1 MADQKLRILLEADS
15 SKLSKGLDKAG
26 SKLQAFGAKTQ
37 AVGKNLSTKLTLPL
51 ALAGGAAL
59 KLGVD
64 FDKSMTK
71 IQSLVGVAAADVDK
85 MGETAKKMATDTGKS
100 AAEAAEALFF
110 ITSAG
115 LRGKE
120 ATDVLNASLK
130 AAAVGLGETATV
142 ADLATSAM
150 NAYGSANLNAE
161 AATDVMVSAVRE
173 GKLEASELAQSMGAV
188 LPVASNMGVKFHEV
202 GAAFAALS
210 RTGTGAA
217 EAATQI
223 RSILTSLLKP
233 TKQAEDQ
240 LSALG
245 LSSAGLRQSLK
256 EDGLLATLEILKQ
269 KFEGNDT
276 AAQNVFGNVRALSGV
291 MDLLGAG
298 VDSTRAI
305 FDAMND
311 TQGATA
317 KAFEATSESASFKLT
332 KGLNSVKIA
341 LTEVGAVLLDSL
353 VPLIEGFTKTV
364 ITITKKFNELDK
376 STKKIILAIGGIAA
390 VIGPILIV
398 IGKMSIG
405 FGALIKALPLVA
417 GGFRLLTAAMI
428 ANPIL
433 AVATAIAAVTVAI
446 VKYKK
451 SQKEANKVALEQM
464 NAAQLGE
471 KIEALEKRKQALY
484 KRGYKDGQHRVQI
497 VQDEIDVYKKQIQV
511 VNEATKA
518 NEELEKQRLETSN
531 TPAPT
536 ALPTMGGGETRK
548 PIAAVSALG
557 ATAGTTM
564 GTTQQLNLDPGSS
577 LLGEMQTVNTDPVA
591 MLAAS
596 VAGSTEELSSRLT
609 AANEVLRAKG
619 LEQQMIAQENALAVG
634 AIVTGGLQGIAA
646 GMGEA
651 LGEAIANGGNLV
663 GALASTMLTGL
674 ANMAIQM
681 GKLVL
686 ANGIAIE
693 AIKEALTSL
702 SGPLAIAA
710 GIALIAIGSAV
721 KAGAANIGKGKG
733 KGGSGG
739 GQSGPRSGAVAAFA
753 NGGIV
758 SGPTLGLMGEYAGA
772 KSNPEVIAPLDK
784 LKNMIGS
791 RQAQQVNV
799 GGEFRLNGQDLVVA
813 LQRAEKQRGRIK

>member
-1 MADQKLRILLEADS
+1 MPDQKLRVILEADS

-150 NAYGSANLNAE
+150 NAYGSSNLNAE

-188 LPVASNMGVKFHEV
+188 LPVASNMGVQFHEV

-317 KAFEATSESASFKLT
+317 KAFAVTSESASFKLT

-341 LTEVGAVLLDSL
+341 LTEVGAELLESL
-353 VPLIEGFTKTV
+353 VPLFEGFTKTV

-398 IGKMSIG
+398 IGKMSLG

-417 GGFRLLTAAMI
+417 GGFKVLTAAMI

-433 AVATAIAAVTVAI
+433 DVATAIAAVTIAI
-446 VKYKK
+446 VQYKK
-451 SQKEANKVALEQM
+451 SQKEANQVALEQM
-464 NAAQLGE
+464 DAAQLGE
-471 KIEALEKRKQALY
+471 KIEALEKRKQSLY
-484 KRGYKDGQHRVQI
+484 KRGYKDGQHRVQL
-497 VQDEIDVYKKQIQV
+497 VQDEIDVYKKQIEV
-511 VNEATKA
+511 VNEATTA
-518 NEELEKQRLETSN
+518 NEELEKQRLKTSN

-536 ALPTMGGGETRK
+536 SLPTMGGSETRK
-548 PIAAVSALG
+548 PVASVSALG
-557 ATAGTTM
+557 ATAGTSM
-564 GTTQQLNLDPGSS
+564 GTTQQLNLDAGSS
-577 LLGEMQTVNTDPVA
+577 LLGEMQTVGLDPATALANSVA
-591 MLAAS
+591 NGNGILRTKLAETATILNEAS
-596 VAGSTEELSSRLT
+596 VEITPH
-609 AANEVLRAKG
+609 
-619 LEQQMIAQENALAVG
+619 
-634 AIVTGGLQGIAA
+634 LQNMAE
-646 GMGEA
+646 GMGAA
-651 LGEAIANGGNLV
+651 LGNAIANGGNLL
-663 GALASTMLTGL
+663 GALGGVLLGGIGDIAIQLGKTAISIGL
-674 ANMAIQM
+674 AM
-681 GKLVL
+681 K
-686 ANGIAIE
+686 
-693 AIKEALTSL
+693 AIKMSFKNPGT
-702 SGPLAIAA
+702 AIAA
-710 GIALIAIGSAV
+710 GIALIALGTVIKSVVPGIV
-721 KAGAANIGKGKG
+721 QG
-733 KGGSGG
+733 KGGGGDIGG

>member
-1 MADQKLRILLEADS
+1 MADQKLRVILEAQAE
-15 SKLSKGLDKAG
+15 KLIKALDKSG

-51 ALAGGAAL
+51 SLAGGAAL
-59 KLGVD
+59 KLAVD

-188 LPVASNMGVKFHEV
+188 LPVASNMGVQFHEV

-341 LTEVGAVLLDSL
+341 LTEVGAELLESL
-353 VPLIEGFTKTV
+353 VPLFEGFTKT
-364 ITITKKFNELDK
+364 IINITKKFNELDK

-398 IGKMSIG
+398 IGKMSLG

-417 GGFRLLTAAMI
+417 SGFRVLTAAMI

-446 VKYKK
+446 VQYKK

-471 KIEALEKRKQALY
+471 KVEELEKRKQALY
-484 KRGYKDGQHRVQI
+484 KRGYKDGQHRVQL
-497 VQDEIDVYKKQIQV
+497 VQDEIDVYKKQIEV
-511 VNEATKA
+511 VNEATTA
-518 NEELEKQRLETSN
+518 NEELEKQRLKTSN

-548 PIAAVSALG
+548 PLTAVSALG
-557 ATAGTTM
+557 TTQDLPGVSAL
-564 GTTQQLNLDPGSS
+564 GTTQQLNLEVGSS
-577 LLGEMQTVNTDPVA
+577 LLGEMQTVGLDPATALANSVA
-591 MLAAS
+591 KGNAILRTKLAETATILNEAS
-596 VAGSTEELSSRLT
+596 VEITPH
-609 AANEVLRAKG
+609 
-619 LEQQMIAQENALAVG
+619 
-634 AIVTGGLQGIAA
+634 LQNMAE
-646 GMGEA
+646 GMGAA
-651 LGEAIANGGNLV
+651 LGNAIANGGNLL
-663 GALASTMLTGL
+663 GALGGVLLGGIGDIAIQLGKTAISIGL
-674 ANMAIQM
+674 AM
-681 GKLVL
+681 K
-686 ANGIAIE
+686 
-693 AIKEALTSL
+693 AIKMSFKNPAT
-702 SGPLAIAA
+702 AIAA
-710 GIALIAIGSAV
+710 GIALVALGTVIKSVVPGIV
-721 KAGAANIGKGKG
+721 KGKG
-733 KGGSGG
+733 DGGGIGG

-784 LKNMIGS
+784 LKNIIGGG
-791 RQAQQVNV
+791 QAQQVNV

>member
-15 SKLSKGLDKAG
+15 SKLTKGLDKAG

-51 ALAGGAAL
+51 SLAGGAAL
-59 KLGVD
+59 KLAVD

-188 LPVASNMGVKFHEV
+188 LPVASNMGVQFHEV

-341 LTEVGAVLLDSL
+341 LTEVGAELLESL
-353 VPLIEGFTKTV
+353 VPLFEGFTKT
-364 ITITKKFNELDK
+364 IINITKKFNELDK

-398 IGKMSIG
+398 IGKMSLG

-417 GGFRLLTAAMI
+417 SGFRVLTAAMI

-446 VKYKK
+446 VQYKK

-471 KIEALEKRKQALY
+471 KVEELEKRKQALY
-484 KRGYKDGQHRVQI
+484 KRGYKDGQHRVQL
-497 VQDEIDVYKKQIQV
+497 VQDEIDVYKKQIEV
-511 VNEATKA
+511 VNEATTA
-518 NEELEKQRLETSN
+518 NEELEKQRLKTSN

-536 ALPTMGGGETRK
+536 ALPTMGGGETKK
-548 PIAAVSALG
+548 PRAAVSTVSALG
-557 ATAGTTM
+557 ATSGFSI
-564 GTTQQLNLDPGSS
+564 GTTQQLNLEAGSS
-577 LLGEMQTVNTDPVA
+577 LLGEMQTVGLDPATALANSVA
-591 MLAAS
+591 KGNGILRTKLAETATILNEAS
-596 VAGSTEELSSRLT
+596 VEITPH
-609 AANEVLRAKG
+609 
-619 LEQQMIAQENALAVG
+619 
-634 AIVTGGLQGIAA
+634 LQNMAE
-646 GMGEA
+646 GMGAA
-651 LGEAIANGGNLV
+651 LGNAIANGGNLL
-663 GALASTMLTGL
+663 GALGGVLLGGIGDIAIQLGKTAISIGL
-674 ANMAIQM
+674 AM
-681 GKLVL
+681 K
-686 ANGIAIE
+686 
-693 AIKEALTSL
+693 AIKMSFKNPAT
-702 SGPLAIAA
+702 AIAA
-710 GIALIAIGSAV
+710 GIALVALGTVIKSVVPGIV
-721 KAGAANIGKGKG
+721 KGKG
-733 KGGSGG
+733 DGGGIGG

-784 LKNMIGS
+784 LKNIIGGG
-791 RQAQQVNV
+791 QAQQVNV

>member
-341 LTEVGAVLLDSL
+341 LTEVGAELLDSL

-398 IGKMSIG
+398 VGKMSVG

-417 GGFRLLTAAMI
+417 SGFRVLTAAMI

-433 AVATAIAAVTVAI
+433 AVATAIAAVTIAI
-446 VKYKK
+446 VQYKK

-464 NAAQLGE
+464 DAAQLGE
-471 KIEALEKRKQALY
+471 KVEELEKRKQALY

-511 VNEATKA
+511 VNEATTA
-518 NEELEKQRLETSN
+518 NEELEKQRLKTSN

-536 ALPTMGGGETRK
+536 ALPTIGGGETRK

-557 ATAGTTM
+557 TTAGTSM
-564 GTTQQLNLDPGSS
+564 GTTQKLNLDAGSS
-577 LLGEMQTVNTDPVA
+577 LLGEMQTVNIDPATALANSVA
-591 MLAAS
+591 NGNGILRTKLAETATILNEAS
-596 VAGSTEELSSRLT
+596 VEITPH
-609 AANEVLRAKG
+609 
-619 LEQQMIAQENALAVG
+619 
-634 AIVTGGLQGIAA
+634 LQNMAE
-646 GMGEA
+646 GMGAA
-651 LGEAIANGGNLV
+651 LGNAIANGGNLL
-663 GALASTMLTGL
+663 GALGGVLLGGIGDIAIQLGKTAISIGL
-674 ANMAIQM
+674 AM
-681 GKLVL
+681 K
-686 ANGIAIE
+686 
-693 AIKEALTSL
+693 AIKMSFKNPAT
-702 SGPLAIAA
+702 AIAA
-710 GIALIAIGSAV
+710 GIALIALGTVIKSVVPGIV
-721 KAGAANIGKGKG
+721 QGKGD
-733 KGGSGG
+733 GG
-739 GQSGPRSGAVAAFA
+739 GIKQSGPRSGAVAAFA

-784 LKNMIGS
+784 LKNIIGGG
-791 RQAQQVNV
+791 QAQQVNV

>member
-115 LRGKE
+115 LKGKE

-398 IGKMSIG
+398 IGKMSLG

-417 GGFRLLTAAMI
+417 GGFKVLTAAMI

-433 AVATAIAAVTVAI
+433 AVATAIAAVTAAI
-446 VKYKK
+446 ISYKK
-451 SQKEANKVALEQM
+451 SQKEANQVALEQM
-464 NAAQLGE
+464 DAAQLGE
-471 KIEALEKRKQALY
+471 KIEALEKRKQGLF
-484 KRGYKDGQHRVQI
+484 KRGYKDGQYRVQQ
-497 VQDEIDVYKKQIQV
+497 VQDEIDVYKKQLVV
-511 VNEATKA
+511 VNEAIKA

-557 ATAGTTM
+557 TTQDLPGVNAL
-564 GTTQQLNLDPGSS
+564 GTTQELNLDAGSS
-577 LLGEMQTVNTDPVA
+577 LLGEMQTIGLDPATALANSVA
-591 MLAAS
+591 NGNGILRTKLAETATILNEAS
-596 VAGSTEELSSRLT
+596 VEITPHLQNMAEG
-609 AANEVLRAKG
+609 
-619 LEQQMIAQENALAVG
+619 IG
-634 AIVTGGLQGIAA
+634 A
-646 GMGEA
+646 A
-651 LGEAIANGGNLV
+651 LGNAIANGGNLL
-663 GALASTMLTGL
+663 GALGGVLLGGIGDI
-674 ANMAIQM
+674 AIQL
-681 GKLVL
+681 GKT
-686 ANGIAIE
+686 AISIGIAMK
-693 AIKEALTSL
+693 AIKMSFKNPFT
-702 SGPLAIAA
+702 AIAA
-710 GIALIAIGSAV
+710 GIALIAVGTMIKSVVPGIV
-721 KAGAANIGKGKG
+721 QG
-733 KGGSGG
+733 KGGGGDIGG

-784 LKNMIGS
+784 LKNIIGGG
-791 RQAQQVNV
+791 QAQQVNV

>member
-1 MADQKLRILLEADS
+1 MADQKLRVILEAQAE
-15 SKLSKGLDKAG
+15 KLIKALDKSG

-51 ALAGGAAL
+51 SLAGGAAL
-59 KLGVD
+59 KLAVD

-188 LPVASNMGVKFHEV
+188 LPVASNMGVQFHEV

-317 KAFEATSESASFKLT
+317 KAFAATSESASFKLT

-341 LTEVGAVLLDSL
+341 LTEVGAELLESL
-353 VPLIEGFTKTV
+353 VPLFEGFTKT
-364 ITITKKFNELDK
+364 IINITKKFNELDK

-398 IGKMSIG
+398 IGKMSLG

-417 GGFRLLTAAMI
+417 SGFRVLTAAMI

-446 VKYKK
+446 VQYKK

-471 KIEALEKRKQALY
+471 KVEELEKRKQALY
-484 KRGYKDGQHRVQI
+484 KRGYKDGQHRVQL
-497 VQDEIDVYKKQIQV
+497 VQDEIDVYKKQIEV
-511 VNEATKA
+511 VNEATTA
-518 NEELEKQRLETSN
+518 NEELEKQRLKTSN

-548 PIAAVSALG
+548 PLTAVSALG
-557 ATAGTTM
+557 TTQDLPGVSAL
-564 GTTQQLNLDPGSS
+564 GTTQQLNLEVGSS
-577 LLGEMQTVNTDPVA
+577 LLGEMQTVGLDPATALANSVA
-591 MLAAS
+591 KGNGILRTKLAETATILNEAS
-596 VAGSTEELSSRLT
+596 VEITPH
-609 AANEVLRAKG
+609 
-619 LEQQMIAQENALAVG
+619 
-634 AIVTGGLQGIAA
+634 LQNMAE
-646 GMGEA
+646 GMGAA
-651 LGEAIANGGNLV
+651 LGNAIANGGNLL
-663 GALASTMLTGL
+663 GALGGVLLGGIGDIAIQLGKTAISIGL
-674 ANMAIQM
+674 AM
-681 GKLVL
+681 K
-686 ANGIAIE
+686 
-693 AIKEALTSL
+693 AIKMSFKNPAT
-702 SGPLAIAA
+702 AIAA
-710 GIALIAIGSAV
+710 GIALVALGTVIKSVVPGIV
-721 KAGAANIGKGKG
+721 KGKG
-733 KGGSGG
+733 DGGGIGG

-784 LKNMIGS
+784 LKNIIGGG
-791 RQAQQVNV
+791 QAQQVNV

>member
-59 KLGVD
+59 KLAVD

-317 KAFEATSESASFKLT
+317 KAFAVTSESASFKLT

-341 LTEVGAVLLDSL
+341 LTEVGAELLESL
-353 VPLIEGFTKTV
+353 VPLFEGFTKTV

-398 IGKMSIG
+398 IGKMSLG

-417 GGFRLLTAAMI
+417 GGFKVLTAAMI

-433 AVATAIAAVTVAI
+433 AVATAIAAVTAAI
-446 VKYKK
+446 ISYKK

-471 KIEALEKRKQALY
+471 KVEELEKRKQALY

-511 VNEATKA
+511 VNEATTA
-518 NEELEKQRLETSN
+518 NEELEKQRLKTSN

-557 ATAGTTM
+557 TTQDLPGVNAL
-564 GTTQQLNLDPGSS
+564 GTTQELNLDAGSS
-577 LLGEMQTVNTDPVA
+577 LLGEMQTIGLDPATALANSVA
-591 MLAAS
+591 NGNGILRTKLAETAATLGEAS
-596 VAGSTEELSSRLT
+596 VDINGHLGGMAEG
-609 AANEVLRAKG
+609 
-619 LEQQMIAQENALAVG
+619 IG
-634 AIVTGGLQGIAA
+634 A
-646 GMGEA
+646 A
-651 LGEAIANGGNLV
+651 LGNAIANGGNLL
-663 GALASTMLTGL
+663 GALGGVLLGGIGDI
-674 ANMAIQM
+674 AIQL
-681 GKLVL
+681 GKT
-686 ANGIAIE
+686 AISIGIAMK
-693 AIKEALTSL
+693 AIKMSFKNPFT
-702 SGPLAIAA
+702 AIAA
-710 GIALIAIGSAV
+710 GIALIAVGTMIKSVVPGIV
-721 KAGAANIGKGKG
+721 QG
-733 KGGSGG
+733 KGGGGDIGG

-784 LKNMIGS
+784 LKNIIGD

>member
-15 SKLSKGLDKAG
+15 SKLTKGLDKAG

-51 ALAGGAAL
+51 SLAGGAAL
-59 KLGVD
+59 KLAVD

-188 LPVASNMGVKFHEV
+188 LPVASNMGVQFHEV

-317 KAFEATSESASFKLT
+317 KAFAATSESASFKLT

-341 LTEVGAVLLDSL
+341 LTEVGAELLESL
-353 VPLIEGFTKTV
+353 VPLFEGFTKT
-364 ITITKKFNELDK
+364 IINITKKFNELDK

-398 IGKMSIG
+398 IGKMSLG

-417 GGFRLLTAAMI
+417 SGFRVLTAAMI

-446 VKYKK
+446 VQYKK

-471 KIEALEKRKQALY
+471 KIEELEKRKQALY
-484 KRGYKDGQHRVQI
+484 KRGYKDGQHRVQL
-497 VQDEIDVYKKQIQV
+497 VQDEIDVYKKQIEV
-511 VNEATKA
+511 VNEATTA
-518 NEELEKQRLETSN
+518 NEELEKQRLKTSN

-536 ALPTMGGGETRK
+536 ALPTMGGGETKK
-548 PIAAVSALG
+548 PMAAVSTVSALG
-557 ATAGTTM
+557 ATAGTAM
-564 GTTQQLNLDPGSS
+564 GTTQQLNLEAGSS
-577 LLGEMQTVNTDPVA
+577 LLGEMQTVGLDPATALANSVA
-591 MLAAS
+591 KGNGILRTKLAETATILNEAS
-596 VAGSTEELSSRLT
+596 VEITPH
-609 AANEVLRAKG
+609 
-619 LEQQMIAQENALAVG
+619 
-634 AIVTGGLQGIAA
+634 LQNMAE
-646 GMGEA
+646 GMGAA
-651 LGEAIANGGNLV
+651 LGNAIANGGNLL
-663 GALASTMLTGL
+663 GALGGVLLGGIGDIAIQLGKTAISIGL
-674 ANMAIQM
+674 AM
-681 GKLVL
+681 K
-686 ANGIAIE
+686 
-693 AIKEALTSL
+693 AIKMSFKNPAT
-702 SGPLAIAA
+702 AIAA
-710 GIALIAIGSAV
+710 GIALVALGTVIKSVVPGIV
-721 KAGAANIGKGKG
+721 KGKG
-733 KGGSGG
+733 DGGGIGG

-784 LKNMIGS
+784 LKNIIGGG
-791 RQAQQVNV
+791 QAQQVNV

>member
-398 IGKMSIG
+398 IGKMSLG

-417 GGFRLLTAAMI
+417 GGFKVLTAAMI

-433 AVATAIAAVTVAI
+433 AVATAIAAVTAAI
-446 VKYKK
+446 ISYKK
-451 SQKEANKVALEQM
+451 SQKEANQVALEQM

-471 KIEALEKRKQALY
+471 KVEELEKRKQALY

-511 VNEATKA
+511 VNEATTA

-557 ATAGTTM
+557 ATAGT
-564 GTTQQLNLDPGSS
+564 
-577 LLGEMQTVNTDPVA
+577 
-591 MLAAS
+591 AS
-596 VAGSTEELSSRLT
+596 VALQDPVSLLAGSILKS
-609 AANEVLRAKG
+609 NPI
-619 LEQQMIAQENALAVG
+619 LEAALAKAN
-634 AIVTGGLQGIAA
+634 AILYLKAVEAKQRAIEFNEQMTPIIEGGLQQMAMGI
-646 GMGEA
+646 GSA
-651 LGEAIANGGNLV
+651 LGEAIANGGNLAN
-663 GALASTMLTGL
+663 ALASTVLGTIGD
-674 ANMAIQM
+674 MAINL
-681 GKLVL
+681 GKL
-686 ANGIAIE
+686 AISMGITLKGIV
-693 AIKEALTSL
+693 EALKSL
-702 SGPLAIAA
+702 NPVVAIVA
-710 GIALIAIGSAV
+710 GIALIALGTMV
-721 KAGAANIGKGKG
+721 KGAAGNIAKGG
-733 KGGSGG
+733 KGGGGG

-784 LKNMIGS
+784 LKNIIGGG
-791 RQAQQVNV
+791 QAQQVNV

>member
-1 MADQKLRILLEADS
+1 MPDQKLRVILEADS

-59 KLGVD
+59 KLAVD

-240 LSALG
+240 LNALG

-317 KAFEATSESASFKLT
+317 KAFKATSESASFKLT

-341 LTEVGAVLLDSL
+341 LTEVGAELLESL
-353 VPLIEGFTKTV
+353 VPLFEGFTKTV

-390 VIGPILIV
+390 AIGPILIV
-398 IGKMSIG
+398 VGKMSLG

-417 GGFRLLTAAMI
+417 GGFRLLTAAMV

-433 AVATAIAAVTVAI
+433 AVATAIAAVTTAI
-446 VKYKK
+446 IAYRK
-451 SQKEANKVALEQM
+451 SQKEANQVALEQM
-464 NAAQLGE
+464 DAAQLGE
-471 KIEALEKRKQALY
+471 KVEALEKRKQALY

-518 NEELEKQRLETSN
+518 NEELENQRNAATNGPTPSALPK
-531 TPAPT
+531 TPARQQAT
-536 ALPTMGGGETRK
+536 T
-548 PIAAVSALG
+548 VSALG
-557 ATAGTTM
+557 ATSGIST
-564 GTTQQLNLDPGSS
+564 GTTQQLNLQAGSS
-577 LLGEMQTVNTDPVA
+577 LLGEMQTVDTDPATALANSVA
-591 MLAAS
+591 NGNGILKTKLAETATILNEAS
-596 VAGSTEELSSRLT
+596 VNITPHLQ
-609 AANEVLRAKG
+609 N
-619 LEQQMIAQENALAVG
+619 MAVG
-634 AIVTGGLQGIAA
+634 I
-646 GMGEA
+646 GEA
-651 LGEAIANGGNLV
+651 LGNAIANGGNLL
-663 GALASTMLTGL
+663 GALGGVLLGGIGDI
-674 ANMAIQM
+674 AIQL
-681 GKLVL
+681 GKT
-686 ANGIAIE
+686 AISIGIAMK
-693 AIKEALTSL
+693 AIKMSFKNPAT
-702 SGPLAIAA
+702 AIAA
-710 GIALIAIGSAV
+710 GIALVAIGTMIKSV
-721 KAGAANIGKGKG
+721 VPGIVKG
-733 KGGSGG
+733 KGGGD
-739 GQSGPRSGAVAAFA
+739 GQAGPRSGAVAAFA

-772 KSNPEVIAPLDK
+772 RSNPEVIAPLDK
-784 LKNMIGS
+784 LKNMIGD

-799 GGEFRLNGQDLVVA
+799 GGEFRLQGQDLVVA